1 MSAVDLVLAPQLYHL
16 VVALDQFK
24 SGWTIPD
31 TYTHL
36 LNYIEVRINV
46 LIIWVKILLDLLS
59 PNTVHLWICGSFG
72 SVAPLSGVFQEYKG
86 S

>member
-36 LNYIEVRINV
+36 LNYIEVRIYV
-46 LIIWVKILLDLLS
+46 LIIWVNYKKIPCD
-59 PNTVHLWICGSFG
+59 FG
-72 SVAPLSGVFQEYKG
+72 NYKNSLRFVVA
-86 S
+86 